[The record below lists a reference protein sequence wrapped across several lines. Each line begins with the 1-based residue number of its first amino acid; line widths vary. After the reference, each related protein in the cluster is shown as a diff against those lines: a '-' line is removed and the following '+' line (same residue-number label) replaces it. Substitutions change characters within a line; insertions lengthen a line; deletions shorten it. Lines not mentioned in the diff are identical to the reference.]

1 MAENNMIMFKR
12 GLQASLPST
21 GDFGTFYL
29 TTDSNRLYVGKEDN
43 SLALLNQTVQ
53 IVDAVSYLP
62 GNVNNKNGVK
72 NINDFY
78 YCIAENVLA
87 VYRASG
93 WVQINPD
100 TNDNDNDDTKVTSAS
115 FGAGT
120 VGQGKVEYTLTLGQ
134 TTTDIDGGTSTVP
147 NVTAKLTLTAAE
159 LEAIIHEMASV
170 SLGVTKGSNQAVVKT
185 AGVGADTSKS
195 LTIAGGDN
203 VSIDASGTTITISA
217 ADEDTHY
224 DLTAAKNGNVV
235 DVKLVNADDSTDVD
249 VVKFAADTTA
259 LEVAF
264 DDATKKTTYS
274 HKTFAV
280 TPTTKTG
287 AIDES
292 TRTFNALTNVTVNST
307 GHVTGKEVTTFTLPE
322 DIQLSDVTKLK
333 PWKAKLVQT
342 QSTEHDDKLV
352 VDFSVEAATL
362 EEKLREEISNQ
373 IAKAN
378 TALTYKGTVQ
388 TYTALTDKKIGV
400 EVGDVY
406 LSAFEQDGVSING
419 ETKNIKIGDMFIA
432 TSTEANEDGTIPD
445 NKVKWEYVPSGNE
458 LNTDTQYHGDVT
470 IGNNEVKYTLVPSVG
485 ADQPD
490 DNPTLSNDHEEL
502 IIAAGNEL
510 TLTEGTNG
518 KAVIAHKVYN
528 QPTQKTS
535 DSEVTLD
542 KDTSFTAITGLEY
555 SNGHVTG
562 YKTGS
567 VTVKDYNL
575 AGNDTANAI
584 ELRTNDDSVVG
595 TISVSGDSYITAD
608 VGANSLIINHK
619 ADRTAVTANQVSAT
633 HISSKDGAFNII
645 SGVKYDTAGHI
656 TGVSTAEVTIDD
668 FDYKLSNTTGSN
680 PSVEL
685 KTSTGDL
692 TSVALSGCTNIAVTG
707 SASSGINFNMVWGTF

>member
-62 GNVNNKNGVK
+62 GNANNRNGVK

-78 YCIAENVLA
+78 YCVAENVLA

-120 VGQGKVEYTLTLGQ
+120 VGDGKVEYTLTLGQ

-170 SLGVTKGSNQAVVKT
+170 GLGVTKGSNQATVKT

-195 LTIAGGDN
+195 LIIAGGDN
-203 VSIDASGTTITISA
+203 VSVDVSGTTITINA
-217 ADEDTHY
+217 VDEDTHY
-224 DLTAAKNGNVV
+224 DLTAAKNGDVV
-235 DVKLVNADDSTDVD
+235 DVKLVNADDSADVD

-274 HKTFAV
+274 HKTFTA
-280 TPTTKTG
+280 TPTTKTDV
-287 AIDES
+287 IDES
-292 TRTFNALTNVTVNST
+292 TRTFDALTNVTVNST

-322 DIQLSDVTKLK
+322 DIYLADVTKLAD
-333 PWKAKLVQT
+333 WKAKLVQT
-342 QSTEHDDKLV
+342 QSTEYDDELV
-352 VDFSVEAATL
+352 VDFSAEAEAL
-362 EEKLREEISNQ
+362 EEELREEISKQ

-378 TALTYKGTVQ
+378 TALTYKGTVN
-388 TYTALTDKKIGV
+388 TYATLTGKTGV

-406 LSAFEQDGVSING
+406 LSTFAQDGVSING
-419 ETKNIKIGDMFIA
+419 DTKNIKIGDMFIA

-445 NKVKWEYVPSGNE
+445 GKVKWEYVPSGNE

-490 DNPTLSNDHEEL
+490 DDPALSGDHEEL

-510 TLTEGTNG
+510 TLTEGADG

-528 QPTQKTS
+528 QPTNKTS
-535 DSEVTLD
+535 GSTTTID
-542 KDTSFTAITGLEY
+542 KDTSFTAITELEY

-562 YKTGS
+562 YKTGT
-567 VTVKDYNL
+567 VNVKDYSLNGADNSIKL
-575 AGNDTANAI
+575 KTS
-584 ELRTNDDSVVG
+584 DDEVVG
-595 TISVSGDSYITAD
+595 TISVSGDSYITAGVAD
-608 VGANSLIINHK
+608 DALTISHKINGA
-619 ADRTAVTANQVSAT
+619 AVTKDQVSAAS
-633 HISSKDGAFNII
+633 ISSKDGKFNII
-645 SGVKYDTAGHI
+645 SGVQYDTAGHI
-656 TGVSTAEVTIDD
+656 TKVNTAEISIED
-668 FDYKLSNTTGSN
+668 FDYKLSNTTGAN

-685 KTSTGDL
+685 QTSTGNL
-692 TSVALSGCTNIAVTG
+692 TSVAVSGCTNIAVTG
-707 SASSGINFNMVWGTF
+707 SASGINFNMVWGTF